1 MNWIAPSEKD
11 AATDTL
17 EKRLWAA
24 ADQFRANS
32 GLKSQEYS
40 APVLGLIFLRFA
52 EVRFAAQRGKLEKGE
67 SSARRGSRVDDPAA
81 YHADGILYLPAEAR
95 FDYLLNLPEAKDIG
109 AKVNSAM
116 RDIEKQNPQLAGVL
130 PKTYNLFTST
140 LLKELLKKV
149 SEIPASM
156 DYDAFGRIYEYF
168 LGEFAMSEG
177 QGGGE
182 FYTPSSI
189 VRLLTEVIEPYHG
202 RILDPA
208 CGSGGMFVS
217 SARFVAEH
225 KRNPSAAAPTPSSPA
240 LLPAGEGSGHYRG
253 GYDFSGLKK
262 RARELRQKQT
272 PAEELL
278 WELLRDRQCCELKF
292 RRQHQFGDY
301 LLDFYCHEMKL
312 AVELDGEPHN
322 TAIRQKKD
330 AARDAYL
337 KSQGVTSLRFENRV
351 VFEDVEKIFNAIAAH
366 VSLPSPAGRRAGDEG
381 APPDFSG
388 DPARELSIHGV
399 EKTDETGRLCR
410 LNLAVHGL
418 EGEIKHGGNIN
429 SYYDNPFDACGASI
443 EPSTRPVGHPSP
455 SGRRDGDE
463 GHEIERHGRF
473 DFVLANPPF
482 NVNAVDKERLKDS
495 VGPGRRF
502 PFGLP
507 RTDNA
512 NYLWIQ
518 LFYSA
523 LNDKGRAGFVMAN
536 SASDAR
542 SSEQDIRK
550 QLIENRAV
558 DVMVAVGPNMFYTVT
573 LPCTLWFFDK
583 GKASPCKTPST
594 RPVGHPSPSGRRAG
608 DEGGAPNRA
617 NTVLFIDARHVYRQ
631 IDRAHREWTPAQIG
645 FLANLVRLY
654 RGEALDFTLG
664 GDEAKAKVAEIF
676 GGTRSVASASYKDI
690 PGLCRAASLKEI
702 EAQGWSLNPGRYVG
716 VAAGEAVSDEDFKE
730 QLETLNEE
738 LETLNAAARE
748 LEATI
753 ASNVTEI
760 LEA

>member
-1 MNWIAPSEKD
+1 MQWIAPAEKD
-11 AATDTL
+11 TNNAAL
-17 EKRLWAA
+17 EKRLWDA

-52 EVRFAAQRGKLEKGE
+52 EVRFAAQRAKLEKA
-67 SSARRGSRVDDPAA
+67 SASARRGSRVDEPAA
-81 YHADGILYLPAEAR
+81 YHAEGILYLPAEAR
-95 FDYLLNLPEAKDIG
+95 FDYLLSLPEAENIG
-109 AKVNSAM
+109 AKVNAAM
-116 RDIEKQNPQLAGVL
+116 RDIEKHNPQLAGVL

-140 LLKELLKKV
+140 LLKELLKRV
-149 SEIPASM
+149 SEIPASL

-217 SARFVAEH
+217 SARFVSEH
-225 KRNPSAAAPTPSSPA
+225 KKNPAA
-240 LLPAGEGSGHYRG
+240 
-253 GYDFSGLKK
+253 
-262 RARELRQKQT
+262 
-272 PAEELL
+272 
-278 WELLRDRQCCELKF
+278 
-292 RRQHQFGDY
+292 
-301 LLDFYCHEMKL
+301 
-312 AVELDGEPHN
+312 
-322 TAIRQKKD
+322 
-330 AARDAYL
+330 
-337 KSQGVTSLRFENRV
+337 
-351 VFEDVEKIFNAIAAH
+351 
-366 VSLPSPAGRRAGDEG
+366 
-381 APPDFSG
+381 
-388 DPARELSIHGV
+388 ELSIHGV

-429 SYYDNPFDACGASI
+429 SYYDDPHDA
-443 EPSTRPVGHPSP
+443 T
-455 SGRRDGDE
+455 
-463 GHEIERHGRF
+463 GRF

-482 NVNAVDKERLKDS
+482 NVNAVDKERLKDM

-518 LFYSA
+518 LFHSA
-523 LNDKGRAGFVMAN
+523 LNEKGRAGFVMAN

-542 SSEQDIRK
+542 SSEQELRH
-550 QLIENRAV
+550 QLIESRAV
-558 DVMVAVGPNMFYTVT
+558 DVMVAVGPNLFYTVT

-583 GKASPCKTPST
+583 GKKRSARTDS
-594 RPVGHPSPSGRRAG
+594 
-608 DEGGAPNRA
+608 
-617 NTVLFIDARHVYRQ
+617 VLFIDARHIYRQ
-631 IDRAHREWTPAQIG
+631 VDRAHREWTPAQIG

-664 GDEAKAKVAEIF
+664 GDEARAKLEEIF
-676 GGTRSVASASYKDI
+676 GKNPKFADV
-690 PGLCRAASLKEI
+690 PGLCRAATLQEI

-748 LEATI
+748 LETTI
-753 ASNVTEI
+753 AGNVTEI